1 MPFPRAR
8 RLALAATT
16 AAAAF
21 ACAIALSGCSVAPEP
36 TPAPTPAASDDA
48 APIFASDEEALEA
61 AVAAYEAYAQASDAI
76 MRDAGAN
83 PGRLEGLVTARY
95 APQLYKEFESI
106 ADSGIHVDG
115 PSKIDT
121 TSIASYDES
130 DGSVEVSIYMCR
142 DVTGVRVLNAAG
154 EDVTPNGRED
164 RVPSQAFL
172 VSGADDAN
180 VLVVDEVTRWSGK
193 SFC

>member
-8 RLALAATT
+8 GVALAAT
-16 AAAAF
+16 AAAAL
-21 ACAIALSGCSVAPEP
+21 ACAISLSGCGASPEP
-36 TPAPTPAASDDA
+36 TAAPTPAASDAA
-48 APIFASDEEALEA
+48 APIFASDEEALAA
-61 AVAAYEAYAQASDAI
+61 AVAAYEAYAEASDAI
-76 MRDAGAN
+76 MREAGAN

-106 ADSGIHVDG
+106 AESGIRVDG
-115 PSKIDT
+115 PSKVDT
-121 TSIASYDES
+121 TSIATRDES
-130 DGSVEVSIYMCR
+130 DGSAEVSIYMCR

-154 EDVTPNGRED
+154 DDITPPDRED

-172 VSGADDAN
+172 VSSANDAHI
-180 VLVVDEVTRWSGK
+180 LVVDEVTRWSGK